1 MSLKKKNYIILSFI
15 ISIFYMIN
23 LVFSVCNFEPVFV
36 EIRSGANT
44 LGNFNSGDDVF
55 IKSDLQSNPLKLI
68 FTFNNTQNG
77 CFNSQNDVTFLL
89 FSAGSEVNSDSITTT
104 AYENNTYY
112 ITKATFTFNPTITL
126 SSTLRSTYNIKNTN
140 SGFFM
145 FYPDTEKPTLN
156 YVVSPLKTIYGPN
169 EIITINYDAN
179 DDASG
184 IKYIRFQNAYTENIN
199 LNGAQMYFGNI
210 NLTLDS
216 TKTLNFAIED
226 MLGNSYTE
234 VKSFVVDSNA
244 PTFNNFKKVY
254 SFRNNVRY
262 ASFEITVSDLSFNYT
277 NTAPVVYANFA
288 TINPSY
294 INTQGNCLRSS
305 NNTYICS
312 WNDLIISL
320 DSTQSVNIRF
330 NLTDSLSN
338 SAIVTQNTEI
348 FVDKAGPE
356 ILEFYLQNSYGQS
369 NIFRPTDN
377 DTRVYLKLKD
387 SSFAFNSLPRIV
399 YTFDRISI
407 ISPICSKNVND
418 NTEINCIWSLS
429 NSILQY
435 QNANNQTIV
444 FSVIASDE
452 YLNSQRANITIT
464 IDKSKPLFNSV
475 ELFETESIKDGVIKS
490 GEIFNFKVFLNEE
503 NLLVN
508 GSYNVYSKLSSIDV
522 SKISDTQGNCQR
534 YNETTVQ
541 CDFTNIAARN
551 GYVNTSAIFYAI
563 DSAGNYNN
571 ISYKLEILKIGNET
585 PDAFRV
591 IDNNK
596 YNIGSNENLLLLN
609 PINRDTLK
617 SSGVN
622 VWFKGKLVPI
632 DSNSK
637 YTLVNYALKDCS
649 WSDANPIISN
659 KESIFKSRDN
669 MVIYQKAGD
678 DEFALKV
685 ELHNHPN
692 YNDMNDI
699 YMNCTFGV
707 VKRDNQTIY
716 GTNIAN
722 AEEVKFKL
730 KFSFYAN
737 PRGDL
742 LKANAAKVLEKI
754 EETET
759 LGSWFDTTYQIY
771 NVFNQVCNVVS
782 TGTTMLNTVNGGLN
796 LIQANPGT
804 LYCDVNSLGLCTG
817 PLKSG
822 TEIAKGTLMYQLT
835 NKEGFVSKICD
846 YVTCRNGGLLSLA
859 DIPGV
864 KDYMALNDQMCSAFT
879 NEVFV
884 KKDTTAKETK

>member
-1 MSLKKKNYIILSFI
+1 MSLKKKNYIILSVI
-15 ISIFYMIN
+15 ISFFYMIN
-23 LVFSVCNFEPVFV
+23 IVFSVCNFEPVFV
-36 EIRSGANT
+36 EIKSGVNT

-55 IKSDLQSNPLKLI
+55 IKSELSSNPLKLT
-68 FTFNNTQNG
+68 FTFNNSENG
-77 CFNSQNDVTFLL
+77 CFNAQSDVKFLL
-89 FSAGSEVNSDSITTT
+89 FSAGSEVNSDTITTT

-112 ITKATFTFNPTITL
+112 ITKAVFTFNPTISIT
-126 SSTLRSTYNIKNTN
+126 SALRSTYNIKNTKT
-140 SGFFM
+140 GFFM
-145 FYPDTEKPTLN
+145 FYPDLEKPQLN
-156 YVVSPLKTIYGPN
+156 LIISPLKTIYGPN
-169 EIITINYDAN
+169 EIVTINYDAN
-179 DDASG
+179 DVGSG
-184 IKYIRFQNAYTENIN
+184 IKYIRFQNAYTQNTN
-199 LNGAQMYFGNI
+199 LNGSKTYSGNI

-216 TKTLNFAIED
+216 SKSLNFAIED

-234 VKSFVVDSNA
+234 IKSFVVDSNA

-254 SFRNNVRY
+254 SFRNNIRY

-277 NTAPVVYANFA
+277 TTGPTVYGNFSQL
-288 TINPSY
+288 NPSY
-294 INTQGNCLRSS
+294 LNIQGNCLRSS

-312 WNDLIISL
+312 WNDLIINL
-320 DSTQSVNIRF
+320 NSTQNIEIKF
-330 NLTDSLSN
+330 NLMDSLSN
-338 SAIVTQNTEI
+338 SAVVTQNTEI

-377 DTRVYLKLKD
+377 DTKVYLKLKD
-387 SSFAFNSLPRIV
+387 SSFAFNSLPRLI
-399 YTFDRISI
+399 YTFDRISM

-418 NTEINCIWSLS
+418 NTEINCVWSLG
-429 NSILQY
+429 NSILPY
-435 QNANNQTIV
+435 QNANNQTII
-444 FSVIASDE
+444 FSIVASDE

-464 IDKSKPLFNSV
+464 IDKSKPLFNSI

-490 GEIFNFKVFLNEE
+490 QEIFNFKVFLNEE

-508 GSYNVYSKLSSIDV
+508 GSYNVYAKLSSIDL
-522 SKISDTQGNCQR
+522 SKVTDTKGNCQR

-571 ISYKLEILKIGNET
+571 ISYKIEILKIGNET
-585 PDAFRV
+585 ADAFRV

-596 YNIGSNENLLLLN
+596 YNLGSNENLLLLN

-617 SSGVN
+617 ASGVN

-637 YTLVNYALKDCS
+637 YTLVNYTLKDCS
-649 WSDANPIISN
+649 WSNENPIISN
-659 KESIFKSRDN
+659 KESIFGKADN

-699 YMNCTFGV
+699 YMDCIFGV

-716 GTNIAN
+716 GTNIGN

-754 EETET
+754 EETES
-759 LGSWFDTTYQIY
+759 LGSWFDTTYKIY

-782 TGTTMLNTVNGGLN
+782 TAGGMINGVVSILNGVQVLSSG
-796 LIQANPGT
+796 
-804 LYCDVNSLGLCTG
+804 CDVYSGGTCTG
-817 PLKSG
+817 PFKSTAEMLKTG
-822 TEIAKGTLMYQLT
+822 LFEPLT
-835 NKEGFVSKICD
+835 NKNGFISKACD
-846 YVTCRNGGLLSLA
+846 FVTCRNGATILGGGE
-859 DIPGV
+859 IMNQINQFN
-864 KDYMALNDQMCSAFT
+864 DYACTFASSPFIKKND
-879 NEVFV
+879 EV
-884 KKDTTAKETK
+884 TK

>member
-1 MSLKKKNYIILSFI
+1 
-15 ISIFYMIN
+15 MIN
-23 LVFSVCNFEPVFV
+23 IVFSVCNFEPVFV
-36 EIRSGANT
+36 EVRSGVNT
-44 LGNFNSGDDVF
+44 VGNFNSGDDVF
-55 IKSDLQSNPLKLI
+55 VKPDFQTNPLKLT
-68 FTFNNTQNG
+68 FTFNNTDNG
-77 CFNSQNDVTFLL
+77 CFDTQSDVKFLL
-89 FSAGSEVNSDSITTT
+89 FSAGSEVNSDSIVTT
-104 AYENNTYY
+104 AYNNNSYY
-112 ITKATFTFNPTITL
+112 ITKAIFTFNPTITL
-126 SSTLRSTYNIKNTN
+126 SSALRSTYNVKNTN
-140 SGFFM
+140 TGFFM
-145 FYPDTEKPTLN
+145 FYPDSEKPQIS
-156 YVVSPLKTIYGPN
+156 YVASPLKTIYGPN
-169 EIITINYDAN
+169 EIITINYEAN
-179 DDASG
+179 DAGSG
-184 IKYIRFQNAYTENIN
+184 IKYIRFQNAYSENIN
-199 LNGAQMYFGNI
+199 LNGVQTYSGNI

-216 TKTLNFAIED
+216 SKSLNIVVED
-226 MLGNSYTE
+226 MLGNSYSE
-234 VKSFVVDSNA
+234 IKSFVVDSNA

-254 SFRNNVRY
+254 SFRNSIRY

-288 TINPSY
+288 TMNPSY
-294 INTQGNCLRSS
+294 SNAQGNCLRSS

-312 WNDLIISL
+312 WNDLIINI
-320 DSTQSVNIRF
+320 DSTQNIDIKF

-338 SAIVTQNTEI
+338 SAIITQNTEI
-348 FVDKAGPE
+348 FVDKSGPE

-399 YTFDRISI
+399 YVFDKISM

-418 NTEINCIWSLS
+418 NTEINCIWSLG
-429 NSILQY
+429 NSIQQY
-435 QNANNQTIV
+435 QNSNNQTIV
-444 FSVIASDE
+444 FSVIVSDE

-490 GEIFNFKVFLNEE
+490 AEIFNFKVFLNEE

-508 GSYNVYSKLSSIDV
+508 GSYNVYAKLSSIDV
-522 SKISDTQGNCQR
+522 SKVSDTQGNCQR

-541 CDFTNIAARN
+541 CDFTNIVARN
-551 GYVNTSAIFYAI
+551 GYVNTSAVFYAI

-596 YNIGSNENLLLLN
+596 YNLGSNENLLLLN

-617 SSGVN
+617 SNGVN

-716 GTNIAN
+716 GTNIGN

-754 EETET
+754 EETES
-759 LGSWFDTTYQIY
+759 LGSWFDTTYKIY

-782 TGTTMLNTVNGGLN
+782 TAGGMINGVVSVYNGV
-796 LIQANPGT
+796 QAIATG
-804 LYCDVNSLGLCTG
+804 CDAYAAGGCTG
-817 PLKSG
+817 PGGKSLQF
-822 TEIAKGTLMYQLT
+822 AKGEIFRMITDKDSYISKACDWVRCNNGATILGGGEIMNQITQFNDYACSFAST
-835 NKEGFVSKICD
+835 PFIEKNKE
-846 YVTCRNGGLLSLA
+846 
-859 DIPGV
+859 V
-864 KDYMALNDQMCSAFT
+864 KT
-879 NEVFV
+879 N
-884 KKDTTAKETK
+884 